1 MALTF
6 AWAGYS
12 PTDTDHTLTIGSTN
26 LLAFVGD
33 SGYGSPIWVGQYNDG
48 THIRLG
54 AAAQDDVDA
63 CISNNEHLTNLKYID
78 ANNVSIGGGAS
89 ASLDTLVNTQA
100 IRITVNSDS
109 AFVVLAARLY
119 AFDGVS
125 VNTPPA
131 NLNFQC
137 CELGNTAWTL
147 ANGRT
152 NALNLAAQGTSSNDH
167 TFYVG
172 TSISPTA
179 TGASLS
185 FSTRLEVDI
194 Q

>member
-6 AWAGYS
+6 EWAGYDS
-12 PTDTDHTLTIGSTN
+12 GGADYTLVIGSTN

-33 SGYGSPIWVGQYNDG
+33 GGYGTPIWVGQYNDE

-54 AAAQDDVDA
+54 AGAGDDQDS
-63 CISNNEHLTNLKYID
+63 CNPHLTNFKYVD
-78 ANNVSIGGGAS
+78 ANNVVIAGGAS
-89 ASLDTLVNTQA
+89 ATLSTVVDTQC
-100 IRITVNSDS
+100 IRITVTSDV
-109 AFVVLAARLY
+109 AFSVLAARLY

-125 VNTPPA
+125 VNTPPS

-137 CELGNTAWTL
+137 FELGNTAWSL
-147 ANGRT
+147 ANGRGS
-152 NALNLAAQGTSSNDH
+152 ALALGDQANSALSH
-167 TFYVG
+167 EFFVG